1 MLDFTEEILDILE
14 TISKDKIPNILLKVA
29 QIYTLLK
36 PELKPSQW
44 EGRAKPVLEQIM
56 ENSEDADVKY
66 FSQ

>member
-1 MLDFTEEILDILE
+1 MLDFTEEILEILE